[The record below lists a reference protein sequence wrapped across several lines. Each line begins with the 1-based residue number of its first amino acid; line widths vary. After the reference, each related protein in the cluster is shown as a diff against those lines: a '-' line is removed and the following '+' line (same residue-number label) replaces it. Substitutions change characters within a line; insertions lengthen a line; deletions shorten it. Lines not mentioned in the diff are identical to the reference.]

1 MTTRVSRTIAGLA
14 IGLSL
19 AVVVPVGAGADPGSR
34 HAARV
39 YRAEVQAIDHQYR
52 VAVAAAKKTLVAE
65 LAVATNPGQRSTAR
79 ARYSLAIV
87 VATTARDQALVL
99 LGLPPHGYIQLSPT
113 PSGTHPSVTTTTV
126 FTTHP
131 AV

>member
-1 MTTRVSRTIAGLA
+1 MRTRVSRVVAGLA

-19 AVVVPVGAGADPGSR
+19 ALVVPVGAGADPGSR

-39 YRAEVQAIDHQYR
+39 YRAEVRGIDHQYR
-52 VAVAAAKKTLVAE
+52 VAVAAAKRTLVAE
-65 LAVATNPGQRSTAR
+65 LAVATNAGQRSTAR

-87 VATTARDQALVL
+87 VASTARDQELVL
-99 LGLPPHGYIQLSPT
+99 LGVPPHGYIQFSPA

-131 AV
+131 EV